1 MKDITACQQD
11 WRMDLLSILLGVA
24 SVLFI
29 VWIGFTLSP

>member
-1 MKDITACQQD
+1 MACRRDLRKDPL
-11 WRMDLLSILLGVA
+11 MILAGIA

>member
-1 MKDITACQQD
+1 MDVIVAYQRN
-11 WRMDLLSILLGVA
+11 WRRDLLLILVGIA